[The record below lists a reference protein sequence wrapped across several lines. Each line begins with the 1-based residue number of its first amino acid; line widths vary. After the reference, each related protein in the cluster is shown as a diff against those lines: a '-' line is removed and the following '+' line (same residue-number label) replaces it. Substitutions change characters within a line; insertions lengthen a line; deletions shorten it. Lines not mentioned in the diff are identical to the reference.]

1 MIEVIQYSKGVIKKI
16 ELNKYGR
23 LELAWI
29 NVFNPNAKE
38 LESLKKDFSIP
49 ESILKHFLDNQE
61 IPRIEKYK
69 DYEIIILKFL
79 TDKKVR
85 TLGIAKHKN
94 YVITVC
100 HSDIS
105 IKPEKEF
112 MSKDPDYF
120 FKKIID
126 FLIKSFSSSLD
137 KLEEEISYIEDT
149 IFDDAKQKDSKKIF
163 HLKKELMYIRKGLNA
178 NKEVIFN
185 LDNIGNLKIELNQLI
200 DTENTL
206 TFRMTEIMNMYMM
219 FVSNR
224 LNEIMKSFT
233 VIASLIL
240 LPSLVAGI
248 YGMNLS
254 LPFANKDSAFYI
266 VVAMM
271 FVSMILMI
279 IYFKYKKWI

>member
-1 MIEVIQYSKGVIKKI
+1 M
-16 ELNKYGR
+16 
-23 LELAWI
+23 
-29 NVFNPNAKE
+29 
-38 LESLKKDFSIP
+38 
-49 ESILKHFLDNQE
+49 
-61 IPRIEKYK
+61 
-69 DYEIIILKFL
+69 
-79 TDKKVR
+79 
-85 TLGIAKHKN
+85 
-94 YVITVC
+94 
-100 HSDIS
+100 
-105 IKPEKEF
+105 
-112 MSKDPDYF
+112 
-120 FKKIID
+120 
-126 FLIKSFSSSLD
+126 IKSFSSSLD

>member
-49 ESILKHFLDNQE
+49 ESILKHFLDSQE

-126 FLIKSFSSSLD
+126 FLLKSFSSSLD

-149 IFDDAKQKDSKKIF
+149 LFDDTKQKDPKKIF